1 MVPVDILFLTLSVC
15 VALVT
20 IFLSVTLIY
29 LMFILRDVV
38 KVTDQVK
45 ELVDKGHMYVTK
57 PLLLTKSI
65 IEFVGPFLRNA
76 EDKFSSRRRKD

>member
-1 MVPVDILFLTLSVC
+1 MQPLDILYLTLSVC

-45 ELVDKGHMYVTK
+45 GLVEKVDTYITK
-57 PLLLTKSI
+57 PIMMTKSI
-65 IEFVGPFLRNA
+65 IEFVTPFIENA
-76 EDKFSSRRRKD
+76 QEKLKRRKG

>member
-1 MVPVDILFLTLSVC
+1 MQALDILFLTISVS

-38 KVTDQVK
+38 KITDQVK
-45 ELVDKGHMYVTK
+45 GIVDNVNTYITK
-57 PLLLTKSI
+57 PIMMTKSI
-65 IEFVGPFLRNA
+65 IEFVTPFIRNA
-76 EDKFSSRRRKD
+76 EERITRKRKG